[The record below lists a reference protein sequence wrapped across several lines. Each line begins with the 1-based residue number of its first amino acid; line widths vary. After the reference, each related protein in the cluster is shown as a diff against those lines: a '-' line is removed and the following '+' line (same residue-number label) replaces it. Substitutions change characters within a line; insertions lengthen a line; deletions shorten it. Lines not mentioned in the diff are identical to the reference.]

1 VSGEVEMCERAEKR
15 AERRERPDIHIVPDI
30 VFGRKGK
37 FGQHFFLQFFVSDD
51 GDFQVEQTTV
61 ASLADALRI

>member
-1 VSGEVEMCERAEKR
+1 VRESREESREERET
-15 AERRERPDIHIVPDI
+15 VPDI